1 MNPISRRSLFPLA
14 AGGVVGVLGLAS
26 GCSGQTTT
34 VGSTGGG
41 SGSGAAKTVSIAIV
55 AGWDECTAVTY
66 LWKNLLEGKG
76 YTVNLQEL
84 DIASTFAGVASKQVD
99 LYLDAW
105 LPVTHATYW
114 TRYSNQLESLNAWYS
129 PADNLLVVPN
139 YLTDV
144 NTIADLTGRAAEFDN
159 RIVGIEPGA
168 GEMRLIKENVIPQY
182 GLGDFKLQESST
194 AAMLAALRAAIKAK
208 KAIVVP
214 LWRPHWVFAD
224 MPIKALQDPKKAF
237 GAPDHIEII
246 ARQGFSQDQPEVAG
260 WLKKLKATPDDM
272 GSLMLLIRQKGA
284 GQEEA
289 AVKEWVG
296 TNQALVDSWFA

>member
-41 SGSGAAKTVSIAIV
+41 GGGAAAKTVSVAIV
-55 AGWDECTAVTY
+55 AGWDECTAITY

-99 LYLDAW
+99 LYMDAW
-105 LPVTHATYW
+105 LPVTHSSYW
-114 TRYSNQLESLNAWYS
+114 TRYSDQIESLNSWYS

-139 YLTDV
+139 YMTDV

-182 GLGDFKLQESST
+182 GLEDFKLQESST
-194 AAMLAALRAAIKAK
+194 AAMLAALRAAIKAEK
-208 KAIVVP
+208 PIVAP

-224 MPIKALQDPKKAF
+224 MPIKVLEDPKKAF
-237 GAPDHIEII
+237 GPPDHIEVI
-246 ARQGFSQDQPEVAG
+246 ARKGFVEEQPELAG
-260 WLKKLKATPDDM
+260 WLKKLKASPDDM

-284 GQEEA
+284 GQEQA